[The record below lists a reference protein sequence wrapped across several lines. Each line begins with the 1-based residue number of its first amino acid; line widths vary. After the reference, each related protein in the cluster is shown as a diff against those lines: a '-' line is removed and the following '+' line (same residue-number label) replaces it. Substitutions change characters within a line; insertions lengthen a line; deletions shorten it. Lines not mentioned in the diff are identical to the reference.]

1 MTENQISYKIIGAAL
16 ELHKNIGQGLLESVY
31 ENALAHDLHQIG
43 FDVKQQVPMPF
54 LYKEI
59 EMEVG
64 YRIDLLVENEII
76 IEVKSLENIA
86 PVHYAQLL
94 T

>member
-1 MTENQISYKIIGAAL
+1 MTCTRS
-16 ELHKNIGQGLLESVY
+16 
-31 ENALAHDLHQIG
+31 G
-43 FDVKQQVPMPF
+43 FDVKQVPMPF